1 MKLLKLCWL
10 SILLMAMFLFG
21 CSSEKVP
28 SNEDEVRKAKRFEE
42 LKELPLDTVLT
53 RAYKFYEQFQ
63 ATGDTLL
70 RDSMD
75 DYRNHF
81 FARWKRSTDSLCGTI
96 PADDSLAAE
105 LREIYEV
112 VMTFNIKRK
121 YHYVLDREKQDS
133 LQNALYEMR
142 KKGWEENPDSMRAVQ
157 EKQDSIRKATIQ
169 NMLDGLLARK
179 KGRKENED
187 SIRAVRNKQDSVWT
201 AEIWSI
207 PLEEAMA
214 GLKKDSTNVFNQIYF
229 VQTMEV
235 FYADTSASDMNE
247 LDKIDQ
253 HRIKRDAWKGTK
265 SACLS
270 KTPMGQQILVLNEEY
285 ESLLN
290 NFMKANVHE
299 SRQERYT
306 FLPIKYPFWYPM
318 IYVMPHHSGDGFH
331 FESFPAMGRALFNK
345 NHDMVILSVEES
357 FNSGSYYYLAKKN
370 GKWELVMHKDGWV
383 A

>member
-10 SILLMAMFLFG
+10 PILLMAMFLGG
-21 CSSEKVP
+21 CSQ
-28 SNEDEVRKAKRFEE
+28 SNEDEMRKAKRFEE
-42 LKELPLDTVLT
+42 LKGLPLDTVLT

-81 FARWKRSTDSLCGTI
+81 FARWKLSTDSICATV
-96 PADDSLAAE
+96 PADDSLAAD
-105 LREIYEV
+105 LRDIYKAVLE
-112 VMTFNIKRK
+112 FDAKRK
-121 YHYVLDREKQDS
+121 YRDILDREERDTLEDTLNETRK
-133 LQNALYEMR
+133 NAKPIDPIDVDEVLKR
-142 KKGWEENPDSMRAVQ
+142 WNSDSMRTVRERA
-157 EKQDSIRKATIQ
+157 DSIYAVKIRAIP
-169 NMLDGLLARK
+169 LDEALNRL
-179 KGRKENED
+179 EED
-187 SIRAVRNKQDSVWT
+187 SS
-201 AEIWSI
+201 SI
-207 PLEEAMA
+207 YNYA
-214 GLKKDSTNVFNQIYF
+214 YF
-229 VQTMEV
+229 VQTLEV
-235 FYADTSASDMNE
+235 LYVDTAVADMNE
-247 LDKIDQ
+247 LDKINR
-253 HRIKRDAWKGTK
+253 HRIKRNTWKETK
-265 SACLS
+265 SACLGRTS
-270 KTPMGQQILVLNEEY
+270 MGQKVLILNKEY

-357 FNSGSYYYLAKKN
+357 FNSGSFYYLAKKN
-370 GKWELVMHKDGWV
+370 GKWELIMHKDGWV